1 MKLLKKLFEFVYYL
15 IGNLIQI
22 FIFIIFFDFL
32 NHRFKEWMIDFY
44 VATNCNY
51 NTFDKMFILLA
62 ISIIIVFTLGV
73 ARSIWFKF
81 CYLKKSKQSVK
92 KKRVSK

>member
-1 MKLLKKLFEFVYYL
+1 MKTLKKLFEFMYYI

-32 NHRFKEWMIDFY
+32 SHRFKEWMIDFY
-44 VATNCNY
+44 VATSCNY
-51 NTFDKMFILLA
+51 NTFDKMFTLLA
-62 ISIIIVFTLGV
+62 ISSIIIICLGI

-81 CYLKKSKQSVK
+81 CYLKKIIKE
-92 KKRVSK
+92 RVSK